1 MSIKITSLKVHVIQ
15 SHLETPFSFSQG
27 WVNKRSATLVE
38 INTND
43 GITGWGEAFC
53 QGLEPPEI
61 SAAVIE
67 NSLKELIIN
76 ENPLD
81 IEKIWFKM
89 YNQTR
94 DFGRIGSVIS
104 GISAIDIA
112 LWDIAGKYYEKPI
125 YQLLGGL
132 LYKKPMMKQF
142 FGSQFF
148 LTEQTW
154 FLLSLRWGL
163 FFGFLTIANE
173 IIWRNYST
181 EEWVFVKVFILFPL
195 VGIFMLA
202 QLPLT
207 LRGRVKRD

>member
-1 MSIKITSLKVHVIQ
+1 MKLKAFFFEILPITIFFILAQYQSIILAALISFIFCLIVLIFFFL
-15 SHLETPFSFSQG
+15 LEKRIAKFQIFS
-27 WVNKRSATLVE
+27 
-38 INTND
+38 I
-43 GITGWGEAFC
+43 
-53 QGLEPPEI
+53 GL
-61 SAAVIE
+61 
-67 NSLKELIIN
+67 
-76 ENPLD
+76 
-81 IEKIWFKM
+81 
-89 YNQTR
+89 
-94 DFGRIGSVIS
+94 S
-104 GISAIDIA
+104 GILTLLA
-112 LWDIAGKYYEKPI
+112 YYFNEEIFVKIKPTI
-125 YQLLGGL
+125 YNGLFSIVLLVGL
-132 LYKKPMMKQF
+132 IFKKAMMKQF

-207 LRGRVKRD
+207 LRGRIKSD

>member
-1 MSIKITSLKVHVIQ
+1 MKLKAFFFEILPITSFFIIAQYQ
-15 SHLETPFSFSQG
+15 SIIIAALLSSLFSLI
-27 WVNKRSATLVE
+27 VL
-38 INTND
+38 
-43 GITGWGEAFC
+43 ITFYF
-53 QGLEPPEI
+53 
-61 SAAVIE
+61 
-67 NSLKELIIN
+67 
-76 ENPLD
+76 
-81 IEKIWFKM
+81 IEKRIAKFQIFSITLSGLLSILAFI
-89 YNQTR
+89 YNGL
-94 DFGRIGSVIS
+94 F
-104 GISAIDIA
+104 SAV
-112 LWDIAGKYYEKPI
+112 
-125 YQLLGGL
+125 LLGGL

-207 LRGRVKRD
+207 LRGRIKSD

>member
-1 MSIKITSLKVHVIQ
+1 MKLKAFFFEILPITTFFIIAQYQSIIIAALISSLFSLMVLIT
-15 SHLETPFSFSQG
+15 FYF
-27 WVNKRSATLVE
+27 
-38 INTND
+38 
-43 GITGWGEAFC
+43 
-53 QGLEPPEI
+53 
-61 SAAVIE
+61 
-67 NSLKELIIN
+67 
-76 ENPLD
+76 
-81 IEKIWFKM
+81 IEK
-89 YNQTR
+89 
-94 DFGRIGSVIS
+94 RIAKFQIF
-104 GISAIDIA
+104 SAV
-112 LWDIAGKYYEKPI
+112 
-125 YQLLGGL
+125 LLGGL

-207 LRGRVKRD
+207 LRGRIKSD

>member
-1 MSIKITSLKVHVIQ
+1 MKLKAFFFEILPITTFFIIAQYQSIIIAALISSLFSLIVLITFYFFEKRIAKFQIFSITLSGLLSILAFLYNEEIFVKIKPSIYNGL
-15 SHLETPFSFSQG
+15 FSI
-27 WVNKRSATLVE
+27 V
-38 INTND
+38 
-43 GITGWGEAFC
+43 
-53 QGLEPPEI
+53 
-61 SAAVIE
+61 
-67 NSLKELIIN
+67 
-76 ENPLD
+76 
-81 IEKIWFKM
+81 
-89 YNQTR
+89 
-94 DFGRIGSVIS
+94 
-104 GISAIDIA
+104 
-112 LWDIAGKYYEKPI
+112 
-125 YQLLGGL
+125 LLGGL

-173 IIWRNYST
+173 FIWRNYST

-207 LRGRVKRD
+207 LRGRIKKD

>member
-1 MSIKITSLKVHVIQ
+1 MYFGEKFQ
-15 SHLETPFSFSQG
+15 S
-27 WVNKRSATLVE
+27 
-38 INTND
+38 
-43 GITGWGEAFC
+43 
-53 QGLEPPEI
+53 
-61 SAAVIE
+61 
-67 NSLKELIIN
+67 
-76 ENPLD
+76 
-81 IEKIWFKM
+81 
-89 YNQTR
+89 
-94 DFGRIGSVIS
+94 
-104 GISAIDIA
+104 DIA
-112 LWDIAGKYYEKPI
+112 ALKFTSSGQLSTIDCLFKSTLNSILAFLYNEEIFVKIKPSI
-125 YQLLGGL
+125 YNGLFSAVLLGGL

-207 LRGRVKRD
+207 LRGRIKSD

>member
-1 MSIKITSLKVHVIQ
+1 MKLKAFFFEILPITTFFIIAQYQSIIIDALLSSLFSLIVLIT
-15 SHLETPFSFSQG
+15 FYF
-27 WVNKRSATLVE
+27 
-38 INTND
+38 
-43 GITGWGEAFC
+43 
-53 QGLEPPEI
+53 
-61 SAAVIE
+61 
-67 NSLKELIIN
+67 
-76 ENPLD
+76 
-81 IEKIWFKM
+81 IEKRIAKFQIFSITLSGLLSILAFL
-89 YNQTR
+89 YNEEI
-94 DFGRIGSVIS
+94 FVKIKPSIYNGLF
-104 GISAIDIA
+104 SAV
-112 LWDIAGKYYEKPI
+112 
-125 YQLLGGL
+125 LLGGL

-207 LRGRVKRD
+207 LRGRIKSD